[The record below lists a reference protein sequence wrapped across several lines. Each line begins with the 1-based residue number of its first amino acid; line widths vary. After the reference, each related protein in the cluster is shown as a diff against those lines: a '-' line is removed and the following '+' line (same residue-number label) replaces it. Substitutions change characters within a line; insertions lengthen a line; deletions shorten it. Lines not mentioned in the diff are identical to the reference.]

1 MLTVPLQ
8 QKLMTRTEG
17 RFPLELLAAVVLTVI
32 WLQLTPS
39 GLLGKADAVGYAV
52 CHRIALHS
60 FHLGE
65 RPLSLCARC
74 SGQYLGFALGLIFQV
89 GAGSRRAGGLPGR
102 GIRVLAVILGTAY
115 AVDGLNSVLTLQPGA
130 AVPALYQPR
139 NELRFLTG
147 FGAGLALSL
156 FFLPYW
162 NRLVWQ
168 EPTAQPALQKSR
180 WFGLAGAAL
189 AVIGL
194 YLTENPLVL
203 YPLTLAAA
211 AGVILVL
218 TAAYSAAWVIVLRW
232 ENQFQNWSGLTRPA
246 ALGLLSALMQIAAL
260 DLIRYWLTGSWSGF
274 HLG

>member
-1 MLTVPLQ
+1 M
-8 QKLMTRTEG
+8 RTDR

-32 WLQLTPS
+32 WFQFTPS

-89 GAGSRRAGGLPGR
+89 GAGSRRAGGLPGK
-102 GIRVLAVILGTAY
+102 GIRVLAVILGAAY
-115 AVDGLNSVLTLQPGA
+115 AADGLNSVLTLQPGTA
-130 AVPALYQPR
+130 GLALYPPR

-162 NRLVWQ
+162 NRLIWQ
-168 EPTAQPALQKSR
+168 EPTAQPTLSKSG
-180 WFGLAGAAL
+180 WLGLAGAAL

-194 YLTENPLVL
+194 YLTGNPLVL

-218 TAAYSAAWVIVLRW
+218 AAAYSAAWVILLRW
-232 ENQFQNWSGLTRPA
+232 ENQFRDWSDLIRPA
-246 ALGLLSALMQIAAL
+246 ALGFTTALMQIAAL